1 MGLKRF
7 LISGLIPLIGAAF
20 LVGFAEY
27 AATSAPPGWR
37 WAAAPAASVAAA
49 GLLLLIV
56 YQLQRRLWLRPV
68 RHLEDVAARMTNGDW
83 SERAQLEGTE
93 AVRGMAGHLNL
104 LAAQVQKQL
113 TDLQQQRGG
122 LRALMDTMPDPI
134 LAADAQGR
142 IVLLNA
148 PAAQL
153 LSVTPSEVLNQKLV
167 NVVNDEEIV
176 RLYEAL
182 IAGSGGAA
190 VANAVQR
197 EIRLARN
204 GQRSTYQAVARR
216 MASGSSLLVLRD
228 VSALA
233 GAMQMKTDFVANASH
248 ELRTPI
254 AAIKVA
260 FETLRDVYHDD
271 QAQTDRCI
279 NVIDGQLR
287 RLEEMLRDLMDLSRV
302 ESQENRPRVAVVKT
316 SDLLATVKSA
326 LGPQARERNVE
337 LRVGDDDP
345 ASPREFFTDTR
356 LFHLVV
362 KNLVE
367 NSIKFTPGGGK
378 VVVSIRQTSPDLVTV
393 TVADTGIGIAREHID
408 RVFERFYQVDAAR
421 SGSAGRGSG
430 LGLAIVKHAVHAL
443 DGSVK
448 LESAV
453 GVGTTIT
460 CQFPQPEAAEAPEKR
475 VAPAMEE

>member
-1 MGLKRF
+1 MLVKRF
-7 LISGLIPLIGAAF
+7 LTRWLIPLAGVAVLIAVASEFAASSSP
-20 LVGFAEY
+20 A
-27 AATSAPPGWR
+27 WR
-37 WAAAPAASVAAA
+37 WAAILSASLAAA
-49 GLLLLIV
+49 GLLLIIAS
-56 YQLQRRLWLRPV
+56 QIHTWLWLRPV
-68 RHLEDVAARMTNGDW
+68 RHLEDVISRMTSGDW
-83 SERAQLEGTE
+83 SERAQPQGTE
-93 AVRGMAGHLNL
+93 VVRTMAGHLNL

-113 TDLQQQRGG
+113 SDLQQQRGG

-134 LAADAQGR
+134 LAADPQGR

-167 NVVNDEEIV
+167 NVVNDEQIV
-176 RLYEAL
+176 ELYEAL
-182 IAGSGGAA
+182 IAGAGGAP

-204 GQRSTYQAVARR
+204 GQKLTYEAVARR

-228 VSALA
+228 VSALT
-233 GAMQMKTDFVANASH
+233 GAVQMKTDFVANASH

-260 FETLRDVYHDD
+260 FETLRDVYRDD
-271 QAQTDRCI
+271 APQTERCI

-302 ESQENRPRVAVVKT
+302 ESQENRPRVAMVKT
-316 SDLLATVKSA
+316 AELLNALKAA
-326 LGPQARERNVE
+326 LGTLARQKNVD
-337 LRVGDDDP
+337 LRIGDDDP
-345 ASPREFFTDTR
+345 TAPQAFYTDSR
-356 LFHLVV
+356 LFNLVV

-378 VVVSIRQTSPDLVTV
+378 VMVSVRQVSPELVTV

-443 DGSVK
+443 EGSVK
-448 LESAV
+448 LESTV

-460 CQFPQPEAAEAPEKR
+460 CQLPQPEPAETAKSPHPPAA
-475 VAPAMEE
+475 VA